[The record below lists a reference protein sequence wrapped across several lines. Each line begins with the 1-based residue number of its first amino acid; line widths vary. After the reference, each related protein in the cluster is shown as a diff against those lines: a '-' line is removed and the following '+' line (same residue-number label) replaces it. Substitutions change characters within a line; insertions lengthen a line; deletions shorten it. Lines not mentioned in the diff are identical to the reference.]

1 MKPGAAALII
11 VFTVMSINSA
21 VAGGRHGQH
30 YNSHSR
36 AYGQHYKNHSWRR
49 GHYYKKHYRKR
60 GYYSYGPRRYY
71 GHYNSHRDSAAYALG
86 GLVIGG
92 ILGSILSNSYH
103 SSGHSS
109 YSAPVY
115 INPYPVNKSV
125 RPGYML
131 QENGVCYAVSYVN
144 EGKQIL
150 SPVSPGNCE

>member
-1 MKPGAAALII
+1 MKFGAAALII

-21 VAGGRHGQH
+21 VAGDRHGRH

-36 AYGQHYKNHSWRR
+36 GYGQHYKSHSRRHGYYYKNHHR
-49 GHYYKKHYRKR
+49 GHRS
-60 GYYSYGPRRYY
+60 YSYGPRRYY
-71 GHYNSHRDSAAYALG
+71 GHYDRHGDYAAYALG

-92 ILGSILSNSYH
+92 ILGSTLSNSYH
-103 SSGHSS
+103 SSRHSS

-131 QENGVCYAVSYVN
+131 QANGVCYAVSYVN

-150 SPVSPGNCE
+150 SPVSPSNCE